1 MCAINVPIQHR
12 SPHRETDLNQN
23 IINKQRMTTY
33 TRNGR
38 RGTMINDNLEMKT
51 TTLMGISL
59 KMLTQLATCTLT
71 SSASPCPQPQ
81 PLPIHHSNRIYER
94 MFEWV

>member
-1 MCAINVPIQHR
+1 MKCYNRAAFHR
-12 SPHRETDLNQN
+12 QMDVRSECSHTTPFATQRDRSKLK

-59 KMLTQLATCTLT
+59 EMLTQLATCTLT
-71 SSASPCPQPQ
+71 SSTCPHPQPQ
-81 PLPIHHSNRIYER
+81 L
-94 MFEWV
+94 